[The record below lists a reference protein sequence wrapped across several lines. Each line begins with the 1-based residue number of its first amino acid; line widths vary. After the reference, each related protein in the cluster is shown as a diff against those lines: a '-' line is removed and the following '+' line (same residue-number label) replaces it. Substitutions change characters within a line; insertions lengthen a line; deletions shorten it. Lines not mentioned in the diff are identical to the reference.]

1 MSKTILFSF
10 LAAFTLACGNSSA
23 DRSEPTTAAIADQAA
38 SGAFEK
44 SVANGENTTPTD
56 LPPVDRKIIRTGE
69 LRFQVDD
76 LEASRSRL
84 QESVGVA
91 GGYVE
96 GDDRNDYGSSM
107 TMTLRVRIPAGK
119 FDAFVAGLSG
129 LGELEYQ
136 SINATDV
143 TAEWVD
149 VEARLKAKK
158 EVEARF
164 LEIVKQAKTV
174 TEVLEVERELGNVR
188 AEIESMEGRM
198 KVLRD
203 QVGMST
209 LTITCVKPQASNESF
224 SPHVGVALREGWNN
238 LVRVL
243 VGALYVW
250 PFVLLA
256 GGALWWLLRRDR
268 RKPGAKG

>member
-10 LAAFTLACGNSSA
+10 LAAFALACGNSSA
-23 DRSEPTTAAIADQAA
+23 DRSEPSTVAMEPS
-38 SGAFEK
+38 SGAEAK
-44 SVANGENTTPTD
+44 NAEGAAAM
-56 LPPVDRKIIRTGE
+56 PVDPVPTERKIIRTGE

-84 QESVGVA
+84 QASVSGA
-91 GGYVE
+91 AGYVE
-96 GDDRNDYGSSM
+96 GDDRNDYGSSL
-107 TMTLRVRIPAGK
+107 TMTLRVRIPAER

-188 AEIESMEGRM
+188 AEIEGMEARM

-243 VGALYVW
+243 VGALYIW

-256 GGALWWLLRRDR
+256 GAALWWLLRRDR
-268 RKPGAKG
+268 RKPGVKG

>member
-1 MSKTILFSF
+1 MRNILLYPI
-10 LAAFTLACGNSSA
+10 LAAFILACGSGSA
-23 DRSEPTTAAIADQAA
+23 DHREPSTMAVSASSTPEARNADGVAATPVTPAPAD
-38 SGAFEK
+38 
-44 SVANGENTTPTD
+44 
-56 LPPVDRKIIRTGE
+56 RRIIRTGE

-84 QESVGVA
+84 QEGVGAV

-107 TMTLRVRIPAGK
+107 TMTLRVRIPAEK
-119 FDAFVAGLSG
+119 FDAFVAGLDD

-188 AEIESMEGRM
+188 AEIESMEARM
-198 KVLRD
+198 RTLRD

-209 LTITCVKPQASNESF
+209 LTITCVKPQASNESVG
-224 SPHVGVALREGWNN
+224 PHVGVALREGWNN

-243 VGALYVW
+243 VGALYIW
-250 PFVLLA
+250 PFVVLA
-256 GGALWWLLRRDR
+256 GLVLWWLLRRDR
-268 RKPGAKG
+268 RKAAKRG